1 MQHMCLTQA
10 ARVLNNNLMKASSVC
25 GICVTC
31 VWQACSACM
40 RKTCV
45 AHVHTIRAACKQTA
59 HTAHSYSTH
68 NTAFKLFSSCTYPTH
83 VAKFNRAAY
92 KQHTCT
98 VDVRCVHY
106 GSTCAQRTCATCM
119 PHSLHF
125 CKGKV
130 TERQLNGSL

>member
-1 MQHMCLTQA
+1 
-10 ARVLNNNLMKASSVC
+10 MKASSVC
-25 GICVTC
+25 GICVAR
-31 VWQACSACM
+31 VQCM
-40 RKTCV
+40 YVQNMCV

-68 NTAFKLFSSCTYPTH
+68 NTTFKLFSSCTYPTH
-83 VAKFNRAAY
+83 VAKFHRAAY

-125 CKGKV
+125 CKGCHNVFCNVSYNKI
-130 TERQLNGSL
+130 NGTAYTWH